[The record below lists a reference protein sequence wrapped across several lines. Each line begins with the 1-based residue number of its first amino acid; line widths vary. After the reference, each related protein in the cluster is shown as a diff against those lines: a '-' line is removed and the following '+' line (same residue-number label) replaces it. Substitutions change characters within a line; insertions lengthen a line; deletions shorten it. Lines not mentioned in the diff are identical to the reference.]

1 MAFALGERISW
12 EAHVGHILVSVEGYD
27 AIQCEPCGFV
37 DVVPLPSAQELE
49 DYYRTSFYEDS
60 KPDYFA
66 SAERDREWL
75 NIGYDMKLD
84 MLDEVLAPLAN
95 GSAKPRRVLDI
106 GSGPGHFLLR
116 AKERG
121 WTAVGLETSPAAVE
135 FSRALG
141 VEVHEGYFDGSEL
154 PELGQFDAIHMQH
167 VLEHAPDPVGLL
179 EGLPSLLKP
188 GGAICIEVPND
199 FSIVQDILH
208 NSMKFP
214 AWWVAPPEH
223 LNYFR
228 RESLDAT
235 LTRSGFATTAWTSQ
249 FPIDLALLAGFNYV
263 NDAEMGRKVHQH
275 RVRFETG
282 LADRKSL
289 LRNLYS
295 SLLKVG
301 VGREIVVVAR
311 EMDRFGQPQVS
322 KDQWRSLE

>member
-1 MAFALGERISW
+1 MAFPLGERTSW

-37 DVVPLPSAQELE
+37 HVVPLPSAQELE
-49 DYYRTSFYEDS
+49 DYYRTSFYEES

-84 MLDEVLAPLAN
+84 MLDEALAPLAN
-95 GSAKPRRVLDI
+95 DPARPRRVLDI

-121 WTAVGLETSPAAVE
+121 WTPVGLETSPAAVE
-135 FSRALG
+135 ISRALG

-188 GGAICIEVPND
+188 DGAICIEVPND

-208 NSMKFP
+208 NSMDFP

-223 LNYFR
+223 LNYFSK
-228 RESLDAT
+228 ESLGKLVAK
-235 LTRSGFATTAWTSQ
+235 SGFAVTEWTSQ
-249 FPIDLALLAGFNYV
+249 FPIDLAVIAGVNYISEPALGSQVHWHRVSLETELSRTNPTLLRSLYASLLAHGI
-263 NDAEMGRKVHQH
+263 
-275 RVRFETG
+275 
-282 LADRKSL
+282 
-289 LRNLYS
+289 
-295 SLLKVG
+295 
-301 VGREIVVVAR
+301 GRELIVVAKNRTMRGKV
-311 EMDRFGQPQVS
+311 
-322 KDQWRSLE
+322 

>member
-1 MAFALGERISW
+1 MAFPLGERTSW

-37 DVVPLPSAQELE
+37 HVVPLPSAQELE
-49 DYYRTSFYEDS
+49 DYYRTSFYEES

-84 MLDEVLAPLAN
+84 MLDEALAPLAN
-95 GSAKPRRVLDI
+95 DPARPRRVLDI

-121 WTAVGLETSPAAVE
+121 WTPVGLETSPAAVE

-154 PELGQFDAIHMQH
+154 PELGQFDAVHMQH

-188 GGAICIEVPND
+188 GGVICIEVPND

-208 NSMKFP
+208 NLMDFP

-223 LNYFR
+223 LNYFTR
-228 RESLDAT
+228 GSLDDF
-235 LTRSGFATTAWTSQ
+235 LTTCGFAAVDWSTR
-249 FPIDLALLAGFNYV
+249 FPIDLALIAGFDYV
-263 NDAEMGRKVHQH
+263 NHAALGRDVHQR
-275 RVRFETG
+275 RVG
-282 LADRKSL
+282 LEVVLSRSGGTV
-289 LRNLYS
+289 LRDLYS
-295 SLLKVG
+295 ALSVVG
-301 VGREIVVVAR
+301 VGRELVAIAR
-311 EMDRFGQPQVS
+311 MCDQGMSS
-322 KDQWRSLE
+322 K